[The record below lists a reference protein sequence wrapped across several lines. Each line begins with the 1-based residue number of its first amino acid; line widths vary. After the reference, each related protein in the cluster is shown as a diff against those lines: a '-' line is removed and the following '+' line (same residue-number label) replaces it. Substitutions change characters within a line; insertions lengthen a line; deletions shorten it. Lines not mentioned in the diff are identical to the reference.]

1 MLSFFRAFSS
11 VLWAAVPIVMLV
23 AYPDHRVG
31 GNCDRVQVY
40 LFARA
45 SLFVISS
52 MATLKTKVVLLVDT
66 SFSGAKNSLG

>member
-1 MLSFFRAFSS
+1 
-11 VLWAAVPIVMLV
+11 MLV

-31 GNCDRVQVY
+31 GNCDRAQVY

-45 SLFVISS
+45 GVFVINS